1 MHTMIKYGQLKIGSK
16 KSSLVEGMDKL
27 FSGKILLKRF
37 VTKTFHLH
45 WSINFMSLFQVIAE
59 ERQKSEDQIKA
70 DQKLQNYIVQGN
82 LLKALRLCIKLNR
95 PRLARKTL
103 EALQK
108 RNQLESALEALN
120 MDDRNSLF
128 NMVVQWNSVGS
139 FCALAQEVLK
149 HLLKVIF
156 ILPIN
161 RSQWWH
167 VDLGVGGSQITFCD

>member
-1 MHTMIKYGQLKIGSK
+1 
-16 KSSLVEGMDKL
+16 
-27 FSGKILLKRF
+27 
-37 VTKTFHLH
+37 
-45 WSINFMSLFQVIAE
+45 MSLFQVIAE

-161 RSQWWH
+161 RSQ
-167 VDLGVGGSQITFCD
+167 